1 MYSDKTICGI
11 WEDDRYTDPESL
23 LAAANERLAGL
34 AVPERSYECS
44 VHDLRATNPE
54 LYEFRISAFFLW
66 SD

>member
-1 MYSDKTICGI
+1 MYSDKIICTI

-44 VHDLRATNPE
+44 VHDLKATTRSSMS
-54 LYEFRISAFFLW
+54 FRISAFFRW
-66 SD
+66 CA